1 MDGPRGFYKGVAA
14 ISYLAYHK
22 SRSPLKMR
30 LFCFPYAGG
39 SALIYRGWE
48 AGLPAEVEV
57 CPVQLPGRGNR
68 LREPPFRRMQP
79 LAADAARSLRPL
91 FDKPFAF
98 FGHSMGAAL
107 AFEIARLLRA
117 DSGPRPSHLFISGRQ
132 APQFPPTAPPTHD
145 LPEPEFIEELRRLN
159 GTPPEVLNEPELMRL
174 MLPLLRADFEVVETY
189 AYREEP
195 PLDIPFSVYGGVRD
209 EEVSREELE
218 GWCEQTSASCRLRL
232 FPGEHFFIDTAR
244 ELVLEKITRELYEH
258 QLL

>member
-1 MDGPRGFYKGVAA
+1 MRPRVLHKGATA

-22 SRSPLKMR
+22 PRPHATLR

-39 SALIYRGWE
+39 NSLIYRGWE

-68 LREPPFRRMQP
+68 LREPAFRNIRP
-79 LAADAARSLRPL
+79 LAENAARALRPL

-98 FGHSMGAAL
+98 FGHSMGAMI

-117 DSGPRPSHLFISGRQ
+117 ESGPRPAHMFLSGRQ
-132 APQFPPTAPPTHD
+132 APQIPPTSAPTYD

-159 GTPPEVLNEPELMRL
+159 GTPPEVLAEPELMRL
-174 MLPLLRADFEVVETY
+174 MMPLLRADFEVVETY
-189 AYREEP
+189 DYREEP
-195 PLDIPFSVYGGVRD
+195 PLDIPFSVYGGVSD
-209 EEVSREELE
+209 GEVSREELE
-218 GWCEQTSASCRLRL
+218 GWCRQTTAPCVLRL
-232 FPGEHFFIDTAR
+232 FPGEHFFIHTAR
-244 ELVLEKITRELYEH
+244 ELLLQTITRELYGH